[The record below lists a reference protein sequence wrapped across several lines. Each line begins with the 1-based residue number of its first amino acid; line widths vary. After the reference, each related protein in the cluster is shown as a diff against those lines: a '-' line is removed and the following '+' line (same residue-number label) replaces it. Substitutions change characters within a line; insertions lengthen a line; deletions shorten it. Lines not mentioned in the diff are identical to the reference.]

1 MKACA
6 ACCEELPKESFSKKQ
21 WKSKQHERRCIGC
34 IDSDRD
40 VAAKEASPE
49 ENEEEIISNK
59 NVVACDDAACEDE
72 EEEEGPTCW
81 ICLDGG
87 ESSDLGPLRRDCSC
101 RGTDAG
107 YAHLECLV

>member
-1 MKACA
+1 MKVCA
-6 ACCEELPKESFSKKQ
+6 ACYEELPKES
-21 WKSKQHERRCIGC
+21 RRCIGC

-40 VAAKEASPE
+40 VAAKEASPNK

-59 NVVACDDAACEDE
+59 NDVACDDAACEEEE
-72 EEEEGPTCW
+72 EEEEGPICW
-81 ICLDGG
+81 ICLWTGGG

>member
-1 MKACA
+1 MKVCA
-6 ACCEELPKESFSKKQ
+6 ACYEELPKESFSKKQ
-21 WKSKQHERRCIGC
+21 WKLKQHERRCIGC

-40 VAAKEASPE
+40 VAAKEASPK

>member
-1 MKACA
+1 MKVCA
-6 ACCEELPKESFSKKQ
+6 ACYEELP
-21 WKSKQHERRCIGC
+21 HERRCIGC

-40 VAAKEASPE
+40 VAAKALPKEMLY
-49 ENEEEIISNK
+49 
-59 NVVACDDAACEDE
+59 VVSCDGDAPCE
-72 EEEEGPTCW
+72 EEEEGGPTCW
-81 ICLDGG
+81 ICLDG

>member
-40 VAAKEASPE
+40 VAAKALPKEMLY
-49 ENEEEIISNK
+49 
-59 NVVACDDAACEDE
+59 VVSCDGDAPCE
-72 EEEEGPTCW
+72 EEEEGGPTCW
-81 ICLDGG
+81 ICLDG

>member
-1 MKACA
+1 M
-6 ACCEELPKESFSKKQ
+6 
-21 WKSKQHERRCIGC
+21 KQHERRCIGC

-40 VAAKEASPE
+40 VAAKALPK

-59 NVVACDDAACEDE
+59 NVVACDDAPCE

-81 ICLDGG
+81 ICLDG